1 MKEKLL
7 IGCSAILIIVLLIFL
22 NKVNQLD
29 EKTERIDNISQ
40 SVEKTVEEE
49 ISKIQI
55 TAEEL
60 KSKITEE
67 SISSIEVQ
75 SNRIAE
81 DHLDTFRD
89 ELQAIQNRISV
100 ERTRLEEIEK
110 NRVRELSGLPE
121 QVSLDDLYKSY
132 KEKTD
137 GKSYSSLSLT
147 SIESFKTE
155 KGTISFTS
163 SNYSFAIIPSNNLV
177 AWMKLGKND
186 SNLNSELIKAWLEE
200 SEDIKLKQDYRLVS
214 NRTYDSDYGETTE
227 KLFRNGDMYFKT
239 YLQYQ
244 RVQGTYG
251 RHSLQYTFHVEV
263 GSTSRKERYQLEQY
277 NQKLGN

>member
-22 NKVNQLD
+22 NKVNRLD

-40 SVEKTVEEE
+40 SVEKTVDEE
-49 ISKIQI
+49 IRKIHS
-55 TAEEL
+55 TVEEL
-60 KSKITEE
+60 KNKITEE

-75 SNRIAE
+75 TDRIAE
-81 DHLDTFRD
+81 NHLDVFRE

-100 ERTRLEEIEK
+100 ERTRLEQIEEK
-110 NRVRELSGLPE
+110 RVRELSGLPE

-132 KEKTD
+132 KVKTD
-137 GKSYSSLSLT
+137 DNSYSSLSLNR
-147 SIESFKTE
+147 IESFKTE

-163 SNYSFAIIPSNNLV
+163 SNYSFAIIPSNNLI
-177 AWMKLGKND
+177 AWMKLGKNN

-200 SEDIKLKQDYRLVS
+200 SEDIKLKQGYRLVS

-263 GSTSRKERYQLEQY
+263 GSTSRKDRYQLEQY
-277 NQKLGN
+277 NRKLGN